1 MKCPACGNIMEQ
13 MDAGDITVD
22 VCKGGCGGIW
32 FDQLKLKKVYESNKS
47 AGERLLEIDRNDNIK
62 IDHSKRR
69 NCPKCVDMIMMRH
82 FFSVKKE
89 VEVDECP
96 KCGGIWLDYGKLG
109 KIQKQFNSEEEKKKA
124 AEAYFSDI
132 FSKELTIMR
141 VKSEA
146 QAERA
151 NNIARIFRFICPSY
165 YIRRKH
171 D

>member
-69 NCPKCVDMIMMRH
+69 NCARFLSTG
-82 FFSVKKE
+82 FFTS
-89 VEVDECP
+89 
-96 KCGGIWLDYGKLG
+96 
-109 KIQKQFNSEEEKKKA
+109 S
-124 AEAYFSDI
+124 
-132 FSKELTIMR
+132 
-141 VKSEA
+141 
-146 QAERA
+146 
-151 NNIARIFRFICPSY
+151 
-165 YIRRKH
+165 RKFAVSN
-171 D
+171 